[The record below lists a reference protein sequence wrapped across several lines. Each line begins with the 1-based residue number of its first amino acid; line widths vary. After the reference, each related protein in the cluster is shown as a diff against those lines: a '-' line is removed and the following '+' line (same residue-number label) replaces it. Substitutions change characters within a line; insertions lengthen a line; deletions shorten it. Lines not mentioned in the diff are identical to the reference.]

1 MSWPNAPLADEYL
14 KRHHQQ
20 VLTCHL
26 LRLDPVLHCVHGLKI
41 ATHIG
46 VVAVEMIREREY
58 KAHVRERAESK
69 GVPDLLGKNLTYLL
83 RMCQVVKH
91 TLLLPV

>member
-1 MSWPNAPLADEYL
+1 MYWPNAPLADEYL

-46 VVAVEMIREREY
+46 VVAVEMIRERE
-58 KAHVRERAESK
+58 
-69 GVPDLLGKNLTYLL
+69 
-83 RMCQVVKH
+83 
-91 TLLLPV
+91 